1 MSDPVFVLTSNAPFG
16 LSGAGG
22 SVSLD
27 FVDIDNDGDMDAFTG
42 NYDGNTLFFRNIGTA
57 SSPFFEAPRTNP
69 FGLSDAG
76 YSNPRPIFVDIDGDG
91 DFDAFG
97 SGAGNILFSQNTGTV
112 DDPVFAAIS
121 TNPFG
126 LSGCEKNLNPFM

>member
-76 YSNPRPIFVDIDGDG
+76 YSNR
-91 DFDAFG
+91 
-97 SGAGNILFSQNTGTV
+97 SNITNNSNA
-112 DDPVFAAIS
+112 PS
-121 TNPFG
+121 TPMSN
-126 LSGCEKNLNPFM
+126 EKITTTNE